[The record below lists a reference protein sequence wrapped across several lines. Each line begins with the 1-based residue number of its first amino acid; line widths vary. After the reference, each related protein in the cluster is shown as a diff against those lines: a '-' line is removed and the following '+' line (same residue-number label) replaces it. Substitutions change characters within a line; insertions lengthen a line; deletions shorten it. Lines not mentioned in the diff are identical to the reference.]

1 MFVRFPSEAPLNS
14 NFYWH
19 PHHWSFFLYRNNFHF
34 LFQTGFEQYIFP
46 TATSAVYNFWLY
58 ELCDVY
64 LEYLK
69 PVFNHG
75 SSDEVTFG
83 YFLDSRG

>member
-1 MFVRFPSEAPLNS
+1 M
-14 NFYWH
+14 
-19 PHHWSFFLYRNNFHF
+19 
-34 LFQTGFEQYIFP
+34 
-46 TATSAVYNFWLY
+46 ATTAVYNFWLY

-75 SSDEVTFG
+75 SSDEVSHVIGTARSIFNKK
-83 YFLDSRG
+83 LDDLNLFKNFVDNIKFENNYPSERKNYENIQVG

>member
-1 MFVRFPSEAPLNS
+1 VTSRFCAD
-14 NFYWH
+14 
-19 PHHWSFFLYRNNFHF
+19 FL
-34 LFQTGFEQYIFP
+34 QIGFEQYNFP
-46 TATSAVYNFWLY
+46 VATTAVYNFWLY

-75 SSDEVTFG
+75 SSDEV
-83 YFLDSRG
+83 FLLLWTATNLAFVLPRRGKVRPP